1 MQNRLDSL
9 PRDLVGRAEALFM
22 ATLQY
27 SVDMMTWEHCDI
39 LPSDLQPDGD
49 LDDLYVTI
57 LFNDEIHTFDQVS
70 NSLFIL
76 IIGKSFF
83 VYPL

>member
-9 PRDLVGRAEALFM
+9 PCDLIGRAEALFV

-27 SVDMMTWEHCDI
+27 AVDMMTWEQCDT
-39 LPSDLQPDGD
+39 LPADLQPDGE

-57 LFNDEIHTFDQVS
+57 LFNDEIHTFDQVGT
-70 NSLFIL
+70 
-76 IIGKSFF
+76 II
-83 VYPL
+83 